1 MQKTRAQIQLQYH
14 QTLNRICEMQI
25 LAEQLL
31 RLAHSYR
38 QEERGHPLTVREA
51 GSTYAGCREEES
63 PGDALQEQAEELKA
77 AAEDWYRRARDEY
90 RTSLIRVREA
100 EECQK
105 TW

>member
-31 RLAHSYR
+31 RLANSYR
-38 QEERGHPLTVREA
+38 KEEGGHPPAVREA
-51 GSTYAGCREEES
+51 GNTYAGSREEGS

-77 AAEDWYRRARDEY
+77 AAEDWYRKAREEY
-90 RTSLIRVREA
+90 RTSLSRVKEA
-100 EECQK
+100 EERQK